1 MRRPV
6 CRRSIVARGEQKA
19 ILAPF
24 ICGGFVV
31 VPFSNTEAFMR
42 KTRVVATAALAVVL
56 FSIGVLVSC
65 NKSES
70 PQPAQSTGQT
80 SNPEQPPKPNPDR
93 NAYFGE
99 EHIHTSWSV
108 DAWLMGNRL
117 TGPDDALKYAQGQT
131 IKHPMGYDIKIDT
144 PMDFMGVTDHSEYV
158 GVTKQANTPGSYV
171 SKLPEAQP
179 LILKDPNDQAEIQKT
194 FTYLVNLMSSAK
206 PVKAFMSPEV
216 AGTIWKENVKIADA
230 NNHPG
235 KFTAFCSYEWTSMP
249 NYRNLHRNIFFRDC
263 THIPPMPFSALD
275 SDHPEELWKW
285 MDAQRKAGNELL
297 AISHNANLS
306 DGWMYPIDLD
316 SFGRPIDAAWA
327 ADRDRNER
335 LVEIKQI
342 KGQSETHPLLSPN
355 DEFASYELAQTG
367 LLGQPATGGRI
378 DHIQGSFG
386 RQALKDG
393 ITMQDVR
400 GYNPYKFGMAGG
412 SDSHNTGSPYRQDN
426 FYGGHAE
433 IDGTVDRRMAGV
445 LAFGTLDVRYENP
458 GGLTGV
464 WAEENTRESIWD
476 AMYRKETFGVSG
488 PHIKVRFFGGW
499 GYNKDIFKAS
509 DWVHQSYANG
519 VPMGADLP
527 PLKGT
532 APTFVVWAVKDPT
545 SGNLDRI
552 QVIKGWTKNGQS
564 FEKIF
569 DVAWAGDRKP
579 DKWSGRVPAIQSTV
593 DLEKATY
600 TNDVGSVELKTV
612 WTDPEFDSSLHAFY
626 YARVLEI
633 PTPRWTLIQAVKAGL
648 TPPDVVPLTG
658 QERAWSSPIWYTPS
672 ADARKNAPAGMTV
685 TDLKAKGATQLGDA
699 QLKALIVGKA
709 FWVRNN
715 ATGEQFSVNYT
726 ADGDSITWHIGKNT
740 TIPSYVGNPILNGY
754 QGATTPYKIEG
765 GKLITKV
772 AQDPYSIAIYK
783 LGDNYYGARSNE
795 FGYANYEIIPSPQ
808 FVLNPLTATLN
819 TFSIELGLNEQQKQQ
834 ILPFLQDEVKQ
845 LGALKKNTALKPVE
859 KIEQLRQIGSA
870 IDGKITPLLDQQQ
883 QQKFKAM
890 REQMRRDMIE
900 KMGNAAID
908 KAEAKAQQMM

>member
-1 MRRPV
+1 M
-6 CRRSIVARGEQKA
+6 
-19 ILAPF
+19 
-24 ICGGFVV
+24 
-31 VPFSNTEAFMR
+31 
-42 KTRVVATAALAVVL
+42 KTRVAATAALALVL
-56 FSIGVLVSC
+56 ISIGVLTSC
-65 NKSES
+65 EK
-70 PQPAQSTGQT
+70 PKA
-80 SNPEQPPKPNPDR
+80 PEQAQQAGQAAPGSNEAPPKANPDR

-99 EHIHTSWSV
+99 EHIHTSWSM
-108 DAWLMGNRL
+108 DAWLMGNRI
-117 TGPDDALKYAQGQT
+117 TDPDDALKYAQGKT
-131 IKHPMGYDIKIDT
+131 IKHPMGYDITIDT

-158 GVTKQANTPGSYV
+158 GITAEANTPGSAV
-171 SKLPEAQP
+171 SKMPEAQP
-179 LILKDPNDQAEIQKT
+179 LILKNPNDQAEIQRA
-194 FTYLVNLMSSAK
+194 FTYLVGLNSGP
-206 PVKAFMSPEV
+206 PVKAFMSPAV
-216 AGTIWKENVKIADA
+216 AGSIWKKNVSIADA

-249 NYRNLHRNIFFRDC
+249 NYRNLHRNIFFKDC
-263 THIPPMPFSALD
+263 AKVPEMPYSSLD
-275 SDHPEELWKW
+275 SNHPEDLWKW
-285 MDAQRKAGNELL
+285 MDSQRKAGNELL

-306 DGWMYPIDLD
+306 DGWMYAVDLD

-327 ADRDRNER
+327 ASRDRNER

-355 DEFASYELAQTG
+355 DEFASYELFQDG
-367 LLGQPATGGRI
+367 LLGQPPTGGRI
-378 DHIQGSFG
+378 DHIQGSFA
-386 RQALKDG
+386 RQAYKDG

-426 FYGGHAE
+426 FYGGHAQ
-433 IDGTVDRRMAGV
+433 IDGTPDRRLAGV
-445 LAFGTLDVRYENP
+445 LAFGTLDVRLENP

-464 WAEENTRESIWD
+464 WAEENTRASLWD

-499 GYNKDIFKAS
+499 EYNKDILNAS
-509 DWVHQSYANG
+509 DWVHQSYAKG

-569 DVAWAGDRKP
+569 DVVWSGDRKP
-579 DKWSGRVPAIQSTV
+579 DKWSGRVPAIKSTV

-600 TNDVGSVELKTV
+600 TNDVGSTELKTV
-612 WTDPEFDSSLHAFY
+612 WTDPEFDASLHAFY

-658 QERAWSSPIWYTPS
+658 QERAWSSPIWYTPT
-672 ADARKNAPAGMTV
+672 ADARKNAPAGVTV
-685 TDLKAKGATQLGDA
+685 ADLKAKGAAALGDA

-715 ATGEQFSVNYT
+715 ATGEQFSVSYT
-726 ADGDSITWHIGKNT
+726 AEGQSIVWHIGKNVT
-740 TIPSYVGNPILNGY
+740 TPSHYGNPVRDGY
-754 QGATTPYKIEG
+754 QGVTTPYKIEG
-765 GKLITKV
+765 GKVVTTIS
-772 AQDPYSIAIYK
+772 QDPFAVTVYK
-783 LGDNYYGARSNE
+783 LGDTYYGARSNE
-795 FGYANYEIIPSPQ
+795 FGYANYEMIPSPQ

-834 ILPFLQDEVKQ
+834 ILPFLQDEAKQ
-845 LGALKKNTALKPVE
+845 LGALKKNTSLKPLE
-859 KIEQLRQIGSA
+859 KIEQLKQIGSA
-870 IDGKITPLLDQQQ
+870 IDAKIMPILDPT
-883 QQKFKAM
+883 QQKKFQAM
-890 REQMRRDMIE
+890 REDMRREMIE
-900 KMGNAAID
+900 KLGEKAIGQ
-908 KAEAKAQQMM
+908 AEAKVKQEM